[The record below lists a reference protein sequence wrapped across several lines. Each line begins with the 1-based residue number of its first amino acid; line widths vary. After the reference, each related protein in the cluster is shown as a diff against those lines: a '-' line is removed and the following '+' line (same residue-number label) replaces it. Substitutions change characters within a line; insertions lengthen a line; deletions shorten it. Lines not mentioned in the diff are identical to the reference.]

1 MIGKSI
7 GPYQILAELGRGGM
21 GEVYHARDARLH
33 RDVAL
38 KVLPEAVAADRD
50 RVARF
55 EREARTLASLNHPNI
70 AQIYGIEESGS
81 RGPGVPGSSITALV
95 MELVP
100 GEDLAQRLRHG
111 PLPVPEALALAL
123 QIALALEAAHELGII
138 HRDLKPANIKVRDD
152 GTVKVLDF
160 GLAKAL
166 GPNVEI
172 GRTFRSGTQ
181 TGSKDPA
188 SEDPGPTMTSPAM
201 TAMGIILGTAAYMAP
216 EQARG
221 RPVDRRADIWA
232 FGCVLYEMLTARRAF
247 QGEDIST
254 TLAEVIK
261 SDPAVADL
269 PPDVPSGV
277 KRLIGRC
284 LVKDPRQ
291 RLQSIGDARLDL
303 EEAIAGRDTVSRG
316 AAPSAV
322 RTQSATVPWTI
333 AGLAVATLV
342 ALVVWLAPWRAAEPA
357 PVVKLTAEIGADA
370 SLVSVG
376 PPAVL
381 SPDGTTMAFTASI
394 ADGSTHLFVRR
405 LSALQATKLDGTVG
419 ASDPFFSP
427 RGDWI
432 GYFTEGS
439 LMKVRTSGGPSVTLS
454 KAVAPRGATWLED
467 DTIVFLPAASGGT
480 QLVRLSASGSSQPAP
495 VGDFAPG
502 EVTQRW
508 PQALPAGKGIL
519 YTGHTNVDNFDDAT
533 LMVMPLSGGTP
544 KVIYKGGYFGRYVA
558 SGHLL
563 FVRSGTLFA
572 MPFDLQAL
580 EARGE
585 PLPAI
590 QGVNTSTSTGG
601 VFYSVSDRGTL
612 LYVPGGSVGGAVPL
626 SWVSRSGAVSPAAS
640 APLDFLALDVSPN
653 GRQAALQVTDGT
665 QHDIVI
671 LDFAA
676 DTPRRLTTTPTDEIS
691 PVWSPDGRFV
701 VYASTNSAMP
711 GQSRFYAQRADGLG
725 QPTLLLDS
733 DKPAV
738 PGGFDRDGKVL
749 VYSLSLEVGRDMD
762 VMLLPLD
769 RSDPNV
775 IKGGTPRPFRKT
787 PALEAVARVSR
798 DGRWVAYVSDEGV
811 PGVFNIFVESFPGP
825 GGRWQVSTDFGI
837 WPAWSPVKSELLY
850 VPARGE
856 IMAAKYT
863 AEGEI
868 FTASKAVPWSPT
880 RLIPRSPLHS
890 FGLHPDGERVLG
902 VAVDPK
908 KAPATKTVSL
918 IFNVFDEL
926 RRLAPSSGTR

>member
-1 MIGKSI
+1 MPLPTGTRLGAYEIVAAIG
-7 GPYQILAELGRGGM
+7 AGGM
-21 GEVYHARDARLH
+21 GEVYHARDTRLH

-38 KVLPEAVAADRD
+38 KVLPEGFASDKD

-70 AQIYGIEESGS
+70 AQIYD
-81 RGPGVPGSSITALV
+81 VGSSGTLYLA
-95 MELVP
+95 MELVS
-100 GEDLAQRLRHG
+100 GEDLAERLRRG
-111 PLPVPEALALAL
+111 PQPVPEALTVAL
-123 QIALALEAAHELGII
+123 QIALALEAAHDLGIV

-166 GPNVEI
+166 ESNV
-172 GRTFRSGTQ
+172 GRGDA
-181 TGSKDPA
+181 GSKDPA

-201 TAMGIILGTAAYMAP
+201 TAMGMILGTAAYMAP

-247 QGEDIST
+247 AGEDIST
-254 TLAEVIK
+254 TIAEVLK
-261 SDPAVADL
+261 SDPALSAL

-277 KRLIGRC
+277 RRLIDRC
-284 LVKDPRQ
+284 LVKDPRR

-303 EEAIAGRDTVSRG
+303 EDAIAGRDPVSTGAVPSVVVSR
-316 AAPSAV
+316 
-322 RTQSATVPWTI
+322 SATVPWSI
-333 AGLAVATLV
+333 AGLALA
-342 ALVVWLAPWRAAEPA
+342 ALAALAVWAAPWRAAEPA
-357 PVVKLTAEIGADA
+357 PVVRLTAEIGADA

-405 LSALQATKLDGTVG
+405 LSALQAIKLDGTAG

-432 GYFTEGS
+432 GYFSEGRM
-439 LMKVRTSGGPSVTLS
+439 MKVRTSGGPSVTLS
-454 KAVAPRGATWLED
+454 KAVAWRGATWLED
-467 DTIVFLPAASGGT
+467 DTIAFVPQATGGARMERMAA
-480 QLVRLSASGSSQPAP
+480 SASGQSAP
-495 VGDFAPG
+495 VGEFAPG

-508 PQALPAGKGIL
+508 PQALPDGKGIL

-533 LMVMPLSGGTP
+533 LMVMPLSGGVP
-544 KVIYKGGYFGRYVA
+544 KQIYKGGYFGRYVT

-572 MPFDLQAL
+572 MPFDLQTL
-580 EARGE
+580 EPRGE
-585 PLPAI
+585 PLPVI
-590 QGVNTSTSTGG
+590 QGVNASTSTGG
-601 VFYSVSDRGTL
+601 VFYSVSNGGTL
-612 LYVPGGSVGGAVPL
+612 LYVPGSSVGGAVPL
-626 SWVSRSGAVSPAAS
+626 SWVARSGTVSLAATS
-640 APLDFLALDVSPN
+640 TLDWLSLDVSPN

-671 LDFAA
+671 HDFAS
-676 DTPRRLTTTPTDEIS
+676 DTTRRLTTMPTDEMS

-701 VYASTNSAMP
+701 VFTSQDTAMP
-711 GQSRFYAQRADGLG
+711 GRSRLLVQRADGLG

-738 PGGFDRDGKVL
+738 PSGFDRDGKVL
-749 VYSLSLEVGRDMD
+749 LYSLNVVTSPALDMD

-769 RSDPNV
+769 RGDPNV

-787 PALEAVARVSR
+787 PAIEGVARVSP
-798 DGRWVAYVSDEGV
+798 DGRWVAYVSDEGA

-825 GGRWQVSTDFGI
+825 GGRWQVSTDFGV
-837 WPAWSPVKSELLY
+837 WPAWSRSKPELFYL
-850 VPARGE
+850 PARGE
-856 IMAAKYT
+856 IMAMPYT
-863 AEGEI
+863 IDGEI
-868 FTASKAVPWSPT
+868 FAAGKAVPWSPT

-890 FGLHPDGERVLG
+890 YALHPDGERVLG
-902 VAVDPK
+902 FAMDPSK
-908 KAPATKTVSL
+908 RPAQKTVSL
-918 IFNVFDEL
+918 IFNLFEEL
-926 RRLAPSSGTR
+926 RRLAK